1 MVRRIIL
8 AILVVVVILLA
19 AAVIWAAFI
28 REDAPEAFE
37 LSETT
42 DAGGETTDESADT
55 GDTGDTGG
63 TVEGLDGTWNVS
75 SGSEAG
81 YRVVEDLGNV
91 LDFEAVGR
99 TSQVTGAITIEG
111 TTVTA
116 GSFEVDVASISS
128 DDGRRDGQF
137 QGNIMNT
144 AEFPTATLVLT
155 APIEL
160 GAVPAEG
167 TPIAVDGTGQLTLR
181 GATNDVQFPIEAQ
194 LVGDSIELVA
204 SVDVLFSD
212 YGIANPSNPIAQV
225 RDEGKVEV
233 FLKLAQG

>member
-1 MVRRIIL
+1 MRRIIL
-8 AILVVVVILLA
+8 AILVVVVVVLA
-19 AAVIWAAFI
+19 AAVAWAVFI
-28 REDAPEAFE
+28 REDAPEEFE

-42 DAGGETTDESADT
+42 EAVEDGDAAEAAARGE
-55 GDTGDTGG
+55 
-63 TVEGLDGTWNVS
+63 LDGTWMVS

-99 TSQVTGAITIEG
+99 TPQVSGSITIVG

-137 QGNIMNT
+137 RGNIMNAT
-144 AEFPTATLVLT
+144 EFPTATLVLT
-155 APIEL
+155 SPIEL
-160 GAVPAEG
+160 GSIPAEG
-167 TPIAVDGTGQLTLR
+167 VQLELQGSGDLTLR
-181 GATNDVQFPIEAQ
+181 GATNSVNVPIDAQ

-204 SVDVLFSD
+204 SIDVLFSD
-212 YGIANPSNPIAQV
+212 YGIDNPSNPIAQV

-233 FLKLAQG
+233 FLKLARG